1 MEKTIKKAAKKSA
14 AVMLALI
21 MAIAFMPVL
30 SQEAHAGGGAVL
42 IWIKSFI

>member
-1 MEKTIKKAAKKSA
+1 MEKTIKKAAKKAA

-30 SQEAHAGGGAVL
+30 SQEATQGEELVL